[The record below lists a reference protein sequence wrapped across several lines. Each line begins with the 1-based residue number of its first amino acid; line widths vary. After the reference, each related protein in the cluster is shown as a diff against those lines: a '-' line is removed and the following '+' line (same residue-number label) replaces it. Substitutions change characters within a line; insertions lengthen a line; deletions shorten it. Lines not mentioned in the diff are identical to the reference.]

1 MLIQIPEHFAAN
13 PNTLQLSSLSL
24 LYYFNKEQ
32 TQKVNVQLNKHMLI
46 HVFNG
51 SKTIHVGDTDYDIAE
66 HQSAFISKGQY
77 FISEQLSDE
86 TSYFDGMMVFF
97 DDEFLH
103 KLFIK
108 YDILNEKADKEL
120 SDSLFIVEDSTPLHE
135 TMLSTKNYIKRD
147 SREPLLIQLKFE
159 EIFLQLIQ
167 SNKSKKILHYLQSLY
182 TSSIYKFE
190 DFIQNGEFS
199 TVKEMMQQSKLS
211 EPQFR
216 KTFAKLYKT
225 TPKEWLLNRSLLK
238 AKSLLEHK
246 SLSVTEVCFECGF
259 NSLSWFT
266 KSFKEAFGTTPK
278 KYQQNC

>member
-1 MLIQIPEHFAAN
+1 MLIQIPQHFAKN

-51 SKTIHVGDTDYDIAE
+51 SKTIHIGDNDYAIQE

-77 FISEQLSDE
+77 FISERLSDE
-86 TSYFDGMMVFF
+86 KSYFDGIMVFF

-103 KLFIK
+103 KLFTK
-108 YDILNEKADKEL
+108 YNILKEKIEGETL
-120 SDSLFIVEDSTPLHE
+120 NSLFVVEDSTPLHE
-135 TMLSTKNYIKRD
+135 TMLSAKSYLQ
-147 SREPLLIQLKFE
+147 RESNVTALVELKFE

-167 SNKSKKILHYLQSLY
+167 SNKSKNILHYLQTLY
-182 TSSIYKFE
+182 TSSIYKFQ
-190 DFIQNGEFS
+190 DLIQNGEFTS
-199 TVKEMMQQSKLS
+199 VKDMMAQSKLS

-216 KTFAKLYKT
+216 KTFTKLYKT
-225 TPKEWLLNRSLLK
+225 TPKEWLLKRSLLK
-238 AKSLLEHK
+238 AKTLLEDK
-246 SLSVTEVCFECGF
+246 SLSVTEVSLECGF

-266 KSFKEAFGTTPK
+266 KSFKEAFDTTPK
-278 KYQQNC
+278 KYQQNY